1 MYWLAGVGA
10 RRGQRRFYTLT
21 AIRQIGLTDQHAD
34 ARRVLNWIRT
44 KGQHEV
50 SREELRREALGRS
63 VDAWMPPKRRSSSIG
78 SARQDGYARR
88 SSQLPDATPADG
100 KSMQNCSPKAAFAL
114 R

>member
-1 MYWLAGVGA
+1 VGA

-50 SREELRREALGRS
+50 SREELRREALGRRL
-63 VDAWMPPKRRSSSIG
+63 DATQTQKLIDRLCQAGWLREKIIPTAGRH
-78 SARQDGYARR
+78 ARR
-88 SSQLPDATPADG
+88 WEVNAKL
-100 KSMQNCSPKAAFAL
+100 FA
-114 R
+114 